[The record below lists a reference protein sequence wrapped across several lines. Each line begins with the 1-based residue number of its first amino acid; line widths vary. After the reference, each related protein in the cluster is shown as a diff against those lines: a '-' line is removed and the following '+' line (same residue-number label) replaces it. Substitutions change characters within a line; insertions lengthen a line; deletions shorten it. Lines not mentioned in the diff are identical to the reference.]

1 MDTNQT
7 LFIIT
12 IVAIIGVFIY
22 KYIQSIFEA
31 NGG

>member
-12 IVAIIGVFIY
+12 IVAIIAWFIVA
-22 KYIQSIFEA
+22 YIKSIYEA
-31 NGG
+31 H